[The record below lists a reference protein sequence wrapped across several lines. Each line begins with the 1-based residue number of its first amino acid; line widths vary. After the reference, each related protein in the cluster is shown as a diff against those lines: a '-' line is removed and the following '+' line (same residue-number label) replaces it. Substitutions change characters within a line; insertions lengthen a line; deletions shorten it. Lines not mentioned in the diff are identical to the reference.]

1 MPDPHTNSTSQN
13 GTYESMIQ
21 MANDGII
28 VIQDETIMLANPAFQ
43 RMLGYNGEPLVG
55 RPLTDFLETTTAHLY
70 SEVQEKFDWGE
81 WGRPSFRI
89 RFQKKDGSVLNVEI
103 STSDFVHN
111 GRPAILGIVR
121 DITHQM
127 ELEAAIDSS
136 ETRYRALYDSSP
148 IAYFSLS
155 LIGNILQV
163 NKAAEK
169 LLGYDS
175 EDLLRRNLASFLP
188 SEDQEELVRQVVS
201 EVAQGKGVE
210 DFEMQMKKSDGSS
223 HWVSVTA
230 NLLEYPDKSSTIALM
245 ALDADRRKNAE
256 IREQDERERA
266 NLYLEIMTH
275 DQNNINQELL
285 FSLGLLEASPETPER
300 FHPLV
305 YESGWNVRRSG
316 RMIANLRALLRITN
330 DPPTREKVDLHKY
343 LKLAIESVTRDFH
356 WKTLKLNSNVEEGM
370 FEIAGHRY
378 LEHVC
383 FNILHNTLT
392 YDQSETVEVDIK
404 AEVVEQ
410 VKMVRIEFADRGV
423 GVPDSA
429 KEFIFRRTGSPED
442 QIVGRG
448 LGLTLVDQ
456 ILKNIGGMIRVEDR
470 VKGDHTQGA
479 KFIVLLPL
487 WVEQPELHCG
497 RSTCIT
503 FYKSNLCVFCDPA
516 MEILTSVL
524 ESFGVPQSMVET
536 LNVDDPMVNVK
547 EDDLPMLPYIKICNE
562 ELSGFVSE
570 SAIRSAVMNLMVTNC
585 YPDFG

>member
-1 MPDPHTNSTSQN
+1 
-13 GTYESMIQ
+13 MIQ

-28 VIQDETIMLANPAFQ
+28 VIQDETIMMANPAFQ
-43 RMLGYNGEPLVG
+43 RMLGHEDTSLVG
-55 RPLTDFLETTTAHLY
+55 RPITDLLEPTTAHLY

-89 RFQKKDGSVLNVEI
+89 RFLKSDGKVLNVEI
-103 STSDFVHN
+103 STSDFVHE

-127 ELEAAIDSS
+127 ELEAAIDAS
-136 ETRYRALYDSSP
+136 ETRYRALFDSSP
-148 IAYFSLS
+148 IAYFSVS

-163 NKAAEK
+163 NKAAEQ
-169 LLGYDS
+169 LLGYGS
-175 EDLLRRNLASFLP
+175 EELLRRNLASFLP
-188 SEDQEELVRQVVS
+188 SEDQENIVRQVVS
-201 EVAQGKGVE
+201 EVAQGKSVE

-245 ALDADRRKNAE
+245 ALDTDRRKNAE
-256 IREQDERERA
+256 MREEDERARA

-285 FSLGLLEASPETPER
+285 FSLGLLENAPDVPEK
-300 FHPLV
+300 FSSLV

-316 RMIANLRALLRITN
+316 RMIANLRALLNISN
-330 DPPTREKVDLHKY
+330 NPPTREKVEFNKFLQ
-343 LKLAIESVTRDFH
+343 LAIDSVQRDFH
-356 WKTLKLNSNVEEGM
+356 WKTLKVNSNVKDGL
-370 FEIAGHRY
+370 FEVAGHQY

-383 FNILHNTLT
+383 FNILHNALT
-392 YDQSETVEVDIK
+392 YDESETVEVDIK
-404 AEVVEQ
+404 AEIVEQ

-423 GVPDSA
+423 GVPDNA

-479 KFIVLLPL
+479 NFIVLLPI

-497 RSTCIT
+497 RPTCIT
-503 FYKSNLCVFCDPA
+503 FYKSNHCVFCDPA
-516 MEILTSVL
+516 MEVLTSVL
-524 ESFGVPQSMVET
+524 ESFGVPQSMIET
-536 LNVDDPMVNVK
+536 LNVDDPHVNVK
-547 EDDLPMLPYIKICNE
+547 EDELPMLPYIKICNE
-562 ELSGFVSE
+562 ELSGFISE
-570 SAIRSAVMNLMVTNC
+570 TVIRSAVMNLMVTNC
-585 YPDFG
+585 YPDFV

>member
-1 MPDPHTNSTSQN
+1 MPDQHSNSTKQEDQ
-13 GTYESMIQ
+13 YASMIK

-28 VIQDETIMLANPAFQ
+28 VIQDETIMIANPAFQ
-43 RMLGYNGEPLVG
+43 RMLGHEDDSLVG
-55 RPLTDFLETTTAHLY
+55 RPITDLLETATAHQY
-70 SEVQEKFDWGE
+70 SEVQEQFDWGE

-89 RFQKKDGSVLNVEI
+89 RFLKNDGDVLNVEI
-103 STSDFVHN
+103 STSDLVHE

-127 ELEAAIDSS
+127 ELEAAIDAS

-163 NKAAEK
+163 NKAAEQ
-169 LLGYDS
+169 LLGY
-175 EDLLRRNLASFLP
+175 EAKDLLRRNLSSFLP
-188 SEDQEELVRQVVS
+188 SEDQEDNVRQVVS
-201 EVAQGKGVE
+201 EVAQGKSVE
-210 DFEMQMKKSDGSS
+210 DFEMQMKNSDGKT

-256 IREQDERERA
+256 TREQDERARA

-275 DQNNINQELL
+275 DQNNINQSLL
-285 FSLGLLEASPETPER
+285 FSIGLLENSPDTPEQ
-300 FHPLV
+300 FKPLV

-316 RMIANLRALLRITN
+316 RMIANLRALLSISN
-330 DPPTREKVDLHKY
+330 NPPTREKVDLNTY
-343 LKLAIESVTRDFH
+343 LNLALENVRRDFH
-356 WKTLKLNSNVEEGM
+356 WKKLTVNSDMGDKA
-370 FEIAGHRY
+370 FEVAGHQY

-383 FNILHNTLT
+383 FNILHNALT
-392 YDQSETVEVDIK
+392 YDERDVVEIDIN
-404 AEVVEQ
+404 AEFVEQ
-410 VKMVRIEFADRGV
+410 VKMLRIEFADRGV
-423 GVPDSA
+423 GVPDST

-470 VKGDHTQGA
+470 VKGDHTRGA
-479 KFIVLLPL
+479 KFIVLLPM

-497 RSTCIT
+497 RPTCIT
-503 FYKSNLCVFCDPA
+503 FYKSNHCVFCEPA
-516 MEILTSVL
+516 MEVLTSVL
-524 ESFGVPQSMVET
+524 ESFGVPASMVET
-536 LNVDDPMVNVK
+536 LNVDDPQVAVS
-547 EDDLPMLPYIKICNE
+547 EDELPMLPYIKVCNE
-562 ELSGFVSE
+562 ELSGFISE
-570 SAIRSAVMNLMVTNC
+570 TAIRSAVMNLMVTNC
-585 YPDFG
+585 YPDFS

>member
-1 MPDPHTNSTSQN
+1 MPDPHMNSTKHDE
-13 GTYESMIQ
+13 TYESMIQ

-28 VIQDETIMLANPAFQ
+28 VIQEDTIMFANPAFG
-43 RMLGYNGEPLVG
+43 RMLGYGKESLVG
-55 RPLTDFLETTTAHLY
+55 LPLTDLLETTTAHLY

-89 RFQKKDGSVLNVEI
+89 RFQKKDGSVLNVEV
-103 STSDFVHN
+103 STSDLIHN

-121 DITHQM
+121 DITHQL
-127 ELEAAIDSS
+127 ELEAAIDAS

-163 NKAAEK
+163 NRAAEK

-175 EDLLRRNLASFLP
+175 KELLRRNLASFLP
-188 SEDQEELVRQVVS
+188 SEDQEKVIRQVVS
-201 EVAQGKGVE
+201 EVAQGKSVE
-210 DFEMQMKKSDGSS
+210 DFEMQMKRADGRS

-256 IREQDERERA
+256 TREQDERARA

-275 DQNNINQELL
+275 DQNNINQSLL
-285 FSLGLLEASPETPER
+285 FSLGLLENSPDTPEKFR
-300 FHPLV
+300 SLM
-305 YESGWNVRRSG
+305 YESSWNVRRSG
-316 RMIANLRALLRITN
+316 RMIANLRELLRLTN
-330 DPPTREKVDLHKY
+330 DPPTREKVDFNKY
-343 LKLAIESVTRDFH
+343 LKSAIENVQRDFH
-356 WKTLKLNSNVEEGM
+356 WKTLKVNSNVKDDM
-370 FEIAGHRY
+370 FEVAGHDY
-378 LEHVC
+378 LAHVC
-383 FNILHNTLT
+383 FNILHNALT
-392 YDQSETVEVDIK
+392 YDESETVEVDIK
-404 AEVVEQ
+404 AEIVEQ
-410 VKMVRIEFADRGV
+410 VKMVRIEFADRGP
-423 GVPDSA
+423 GVPDNA

-470 VKGDHTQGA
+470 VKGNHTQGA
-479 KFIVLLPL
+479 NFIVLLPL

-497 RSTCIT
+497 RQTCIT
-503 FYKSNLCVFCDPA
+503 FYKSNHCVFCDPA

-524 ESFGVPQSMVET
+524 ESFGVPQGMVET
-536 LNVDDPMVNVK
+536 INVDDPIANLT
-547 EDDLPMLPYIKICNE
+547 ENDLPMLPYIKICDE
-562 ELSGFVSE
+562 ELSGFISE
-570 SAIRSAVMNLMVTNC
+570 TAIRSAVMNLMVTNC
-585 YPDFG
+585 YPDFA

>member
-1 MPDPHTNSTSQN
+1 
-13 GTYESMIQ
+13 MIQ

-43 RMLGYNGEPLVG
+43 RMLGYDDDPLVG
-55 RPLTDFLETTTAHLY
+55 RPITDLLETATAHLY

-89 RFQKKDGSVLNVEI
+89 RFLKRNGTVLNVEI
-103 STSDFVHN
+103 STSDFIHK
-111 GRPAILGIVR
+111 GKPAILGIVR

-155 LIGNILQV
+155 LIGNILQA
-163 NKAAEK
+163 NKAAEH
-169 LLGYDS
+169 LLGY
-175 EDLLRRNLASFLP
+175 EAGDLLRRNLSSFLP
-188 SEDQEELVRQVVS
+188 SDDQEEIVRQVVS
-201 EVAQGKGVE
+201 EVAQGKSVE

-256 IREQDERERA
+256 TREEDERARA

-275 DQNNINQELL
+275 DQNNINQSLL
-285 FSLGLLEASPETPER
+285 FSIGLLENSPDTPER
-300 FHPLV
+300 FKPMV
-305 YESGWNVRRSG
+305 YESSWNVRRSG
-316 RMIANLRALLRITN
+316 RMIANLRALLRIAN
-330 DPPTREKVDLHKY
+330 DPPTREKVDVNTY
-343 LKLAIESVTRDFH
+343 LQLALENVRRDYH
-356 WKTLKLNSNVEEGM
+356 WKTLELKSNIKDAL
-370 FEIAGHRY
+370 FEVAGHQY

-383 FNILHNTLT
+383 FNILHNAMT
-392 YDQSETVEVDIK
+392 YDERDVVEIDIN
-404 AEVVEQ
+404 AEVLDQ
-410 VKMVRIEFADRGV
+410 VKMVRIDFADRGI
-423 GVPDSA
+423 GVPDNA

-470 VKGDHTQGA
+470 IKGDHTQGA
-479 KFIVLLPL
+479 TFVVLLPM
-487 WVEQPELHCG
+487 WVETPELHCG
-497 RSTCIT
+497 RNTCIT
-503 FYKSNLCVFCDPA
+503 FYKSNHCVFCDPA
-516 MEILTSVL
+516 FEILTSVL
-524 ESFGVPQSMVET
+524 ESFGVPQSMVEI
-536 LNVDDPMVNVK
+536 LNVDDPQVEVT
-547 EDDLPMLPYIKICNE
+547 EDELPTLPYIKICNE
-562 ELSGFVSE
+562 ELSGFISE
-570 SAIRSAVMNLMVTNC
+570 TAIRSAVMNLMVTNC
-585 YPDFG
+585 YPDFS